1 MPPAN
6 TLNNEPRDVD
16 ADYLTLSP
24 ADLDALIARYKAM
37 NAAATN
43 FARLLDE
50 TGWGIEAGNQ
60 THLTYVIEPNGLLCI
75 DARCPGSTSTFA
87 TAIN

>member
-1 MPPAN
+1 MPPAD
-6 TLNNEPRDVD
+6 TLDNEPRHVD

-24 ADLDALIARYKAM
+24 ADFDALIARYKVI

-50 TGWGIEAGNQ
+50 TGWGIEAGNMPCRTGGTKPSRLRSVEQ
-60 THLTYVIEPNGLLCI
+60 RIVQGADYG
-75 DARCPGSTSTFA
+75 
-87 TAIN
+87 

>member
-6 TLNNEPRDVD
+6 TLDNEPRHVD

-24 ADLDALIARYKAM
+24 ADFDAVIARHRAI

-43 FARLLDE
+43 FARLLE
-50 TGWGIEAGNQ
+50 KRGG
-60 THLTYVIEPNGLLCI
+60 
-75 DARCPGSTSTFA
+75 TSMRE
-87 TAIN
+87 I

>member
-6 TLNNEPRDVD
+6 TLDNEPRHVD

-24 ADLDALIARYKAM
+24 ADFDALIAWYKVI

-43 FARLLDE
+43 FVLDE
-50 TGWGIEAGNQ
+50 TGWGIGAGKPIRVN
-60 THLTYVIEPNGLLCI
+60 LY
-75 DARCPGSTSTFA
+75 D
-87 TAIN
+87 

>member
-1 MPPAN
+1 MPPAD
-6 TLNNEPRDVD
+6 TLDNEPRHVD

-24 ADLDALIARYKAM
+24 ADLDALIARYKAI

-50 TGWGIEAGNQ
+50 TGWGIEAGN
-60 THLTYVIEPNGLLCI
+60 V
-75 DARCPGSTSTFA
+75 TSV
-87 TAIN
+87 NPCD